1 MEGEIDEQHLETKR
15 EEDTSGSIST
25 NANTT
30 TPIPETTIS
39 QKLLDETEH
48 GSLDENKQ
56 MVAQDSGY
64 NSSGSSAQHSPD
76 ALPSNHAEDDMVHTR
91 SRASS
96 RTSISSIPA
105 SILTNLPDTMKSMHM
120 RETHD
125 YMYQPWDA
133 HSPRAVHTIR
143 QREAFRKPS
152 SVRAM
157 QMHTEDEGD
166 DEFLTPPKRRGGQRI
181 SDISIRSA
189 GSSPLKRSPFY
200 SPSGP
205 VSKPKVK
212 KEYPLVLL
220 HCTLLSPSLPV
231 PGLVGHPE
239 RQKIL
244 REVLP
249 SVYWKRWKLLE
260 EKIGSGVLRDRGVL
274 ISHPED
280 MYDLLEERLLE
291 SLELQRPRLDHG
303 HFLGPD
309 ETESDR
315 EDRLAHEDSCTES
328 EGEECPDCGG
338 RLARHNNI
346 KKWEIKVF
354 AANGLMRAGA
364 WAAAWKEMEK
374 VDVEVGLWLPADIR
388 AELEREMAQGLPQ
401 IETSLSVPLLQEPD
415 VTTTTPVRALTPRP
429 SNIEPNSRAIES
441 CEIPSL
447 PTFSQHTLK
456 DNGKADPL
464 APTSSQD
471 IDLHTLLIN
480 YIRVLASDRRNV
492 AIVFLS
498 ILVAFGAINSRASAP
513 TLELRPFPG
522 DMPDYAPSSAVP
534 QHTTQTL
541 VEGQSAQILSVTSL
555 EQEIVPAPAAILE
568 TIHGLGDDA
577 TPQSEASAVE
587 LKEPAAI
594 TSEEVSGES
603 TQIASEEHVT
613 SEEQAIPEE
622 RAISGEEAIPE
633 EQVMSARVEESPTTS
648 VAASLN
654 LQAESTTIPSIEN
667 IRDHHD
673 SLEDGRD
680 ELSDST
686 EPTESSE
693 PEQPIDLSQHIDE
706 EDETEPNQPLEPL
719 EPVEPSKDE
728 PNESSGLDEQTE
740 KEGETGL
747 NQPLDSLEP
756 IESTKSS
763 ELDEQAEEEDQAG
776 PVNPMKSTEPK
787 LDEPVQPAELNK
799 QNEKNDENDEN
810 DENEQT

>member
-1 MEGEIDEQHLETKR
+1 M
-15 EEDTSGSIST
+15 
-25 NANTT
+25 
-30 TPIPETTIS
+30 
-39 QKLLDETEH
+39 
-48 GSLDENKQ
+48 Q

-64 NSSGSSAQHSPD
+64 NSSGSSVQRSPNG
-76 ALPSNHAEDDMVHTR
+76 LPSNNVEDDDMVHTR

-96 RTSISSIPA
+96 RTSISSIPG
-105 SILTNLPDTMKSMHM
+105 SILTNLPDTIKPIHMHD
-120 RETHD
+120 THN

-133 HSPRAVHTIR
+133 HSPRAVHAIR

-166 DEFLTPPKRRGGQRI
+166 DEFLTPLKRRGGQRT

-231 PGLVGHPE
+231 PGLVGHPD
-239 RQKIL
+239 RQKLL

-315 EDRLAHEDSCTES
+315 EDRLTHEESCTES

-338 RLARHNNI
+338 RVAPHNNI

-401 IETSLSVPLLQEPD
+401 IETSVSVPLLQEPD
-415 VTTTTPVRALTPRP
+415 AMANTPVRALTPSP
-429 SNIEPNSRAIES
+429 SNIEPNSHAIES
-441 CEIPSL
+441 REMAS
-447 PTFSQHTLK
+447 S
-456 DNGKADPL
+456 
-464 APTSSQD
+464 PTSSQHTPED
-471 IDLHTLLIN
+471 NRKADLRPPTSSQEIDLHTLLIN

-498 ILVAFGAINSRASAP
+498 ILVAFGALNSRAAAP
-513 TLELRPFPG
+513 TLGVRPFAG
-522 DMPDYAPSSAVP
+522 DMPDYVASSVFSLQ
-534 QHTTQTL
+534 QHTTQAD
-541 VEGQSAQILSVTSL
+541 VESQSAQILSVTGS
-555 EQEIVPAPAAILE
+555 EQEVVPAPAAVFETNPSLE
-568 TIHGLGDDA
+568 DDA
-577 TPQSEASAVE
+577 VPPAEAFPVESEAPSTT
-587 LKEPAAI
+587 
-594 TSEEVSGES
+594 TSEIISGES
-603 TQIASEEHVT
+603 TPIASEEHVT
-613 SEEQAIPEE
+613 PEEHAILEEQDVFEE
-622 RAISGEEAIPE
+622 ETEP
-633 EQVMSARVEESPTTS
+633 VMSAEVEEQSTTG
-648 VAASLN
+648 VIASLD
-654 LQAESTTIPSIEN
+654 LEAGSTTIPSIED
-667 IRDHHD
+667 IRDD
-673 SLEDGRD
+673 QDGLEDEQG
-680 ELSDST
+680 ELSEFN
-686 EPTESSE
+686 EPVESSE
-693 PEQPIDLSQHIDE
+693 PDQPIGLSQHVDKK
-706 EDETEPNQPLEPL
+706 DETESDQPLESL
-719 EPVEPSKDE
+719 EPIEAHEEE
-728 PNESSGLDEQTE
+728 PNESSELEEQSE
-740 KEGETGL
+740 KEGETEP
-747 NQPLDSLEP
+747 NKPLESLEP
-756 IESTKSS
+756 TESNKSS
-763 ELDEQAEEEDQAG
+763 ELDEHAEEEDQAG
-776 PVNPMKSTEPK
+776 PSEAVESVEPELTEPAQTT
-787 LDEPVQPAELNK
+787 EINE
-799 QNEKNDENDEN
+799 QNEEN